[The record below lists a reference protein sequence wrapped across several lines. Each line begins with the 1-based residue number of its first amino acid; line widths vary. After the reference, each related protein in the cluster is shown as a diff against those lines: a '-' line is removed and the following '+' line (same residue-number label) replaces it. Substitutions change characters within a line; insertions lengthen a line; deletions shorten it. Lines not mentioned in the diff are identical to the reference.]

1 MIDYNNKMKEVLG
14 THLELMIKNRAF
26 DSCSYIDEDRDQ
38 VYCII
43 KHSFDLYKNND
54 FEDML
59 DGADEVSEMWDAQ
72 SQLYETQLLFVK
84 QLLIKVSK

>member
-1 MIDYNNKMKEVLG
+1 MMNYNNKMKEVLG
-14 THLELMIKNRAF
+14 THLELMIKDRGF
-26 DSCSYIDEDRDQ
+26 DHCSWVEEDQDQ

-43 KHSFDLYKNND
+43 KHSFDLYKNSD
-54 FEDML
+54 FDDML

-84 QLLIKVSK
+84 

>member
-1 MIDYNNKMKEVLG
+1 MNYNNKMKEVLG

-26 DSCSYIDEDRDQ
+26 DSCSWIDEDRDQ
-38 VYCII
+38 IYCII
-43 KHSFDLYKNND
+43 KHSFDLYKNDD

-84 QLLIKVSK
+84 

>member
-1 MIDYNNKMKEVLG
+1 MINYNNKMKEVLG
-14 THLELMIKNRAF
+14 THLELMIRDRAF
-26 DSCSYIDEDRDQ
+26 DSCSWIDEDRDQ
-38 VYCII
+38 IYCII
-43 KHSFDLYKNND
+43 KHSFDLYKNDD

-84 QLLIKVSK
+84 

>member
-1 MIDYNNKMKEVLG
+1 MNKNNEMKTILG
-14 THLELMIKNRAF
+14 NNLELMIRDRAF

-38 VYCII
+38 IYCII
-43 KHSFDLYKNND
+43 KHS

-84 QLLIKVSK
+84 

>member
-1 MIDYNNKMKEVLG
+1 MNYNNKMKEVLG
-14 THLELMIKNRAF
+14 THLELMIKDRAF
-26 DSCSYIDEDRDQ
+26 DSCSWIDEDRDQ
-38 VYCII
+38 IYCII
-43 KHSFDLYKNND
+43 KHSFDLYKNDD

-84 QLLIKVSK
+84 

>member
-1 MIDYNNKMKEVLG
+1 MNKNNEMKTILG
-14 THLELMIKNRAF
+14 NNLELMIRDISFIGCK
-26 DSCSYIDEDRDQ
+26 YIDEDVDQ
-38 VYCII
+38 IYVVID
-43 KHSFDLYKNND
+43 HEFGLYKNDD

-84 QLLIKVSK
+84 

>member
-1 MIDYNNKMKEVLG
+1 MLNYNNKMKELLG
-14 THLELMIKNRAF
+14 NNLELMIKDKGF
-26 DSCSYIDEDRDQ
+26 DHCSWIEEDNDQ
-38 VYCII
+38 IYCII
-43 KHSFDLYKNND
+43 KHDFDLYKDND

-84 QLLIKVSK
+84 

>member
-14 THLELMIKNRAF
+14 THLELMIRDRAF
-26 DSCSYIDEDRDQ
+26 DSCSWIDEDRDQ
-38 VYCII
+38 IYCII
-43 KHSFDLYKNND
+43 KHSFDLYKNDD

-84 QLLIKVSK
+84 

>member
-1 MIDYNNKMKEVLG
+1 MNYNNKMKEVLG
-14 THLELMIKNRAF
+14 THLELMIRDRAF
-26 DSCSYIDEDRDQ
+26 DSCSWIDEDRDQ
-38 VYCII
+38 IYCII
-43 KHSFDLYKNND
+43 KHSFDLYKNDD

-84 QLLIKVSK
+84 